1 MFGKFPLLSIIPS
14 KKKEMQAC
22 VSPNKIA
29 LISIVC
35 NIYSPNIFYHKK
47 DTLSIILLNMQGV
60 DETYEC
66 PTLNAKELLG
76 CDEIIFI

>member
-1 MFGKFPLLSIIPS
+1 
-14 KKKEMQAC
+14 
-22 VSPNKIA
+22 
-29 LISIVC
+29 
-35 NIYSPNIFYHKK
+35 
-47 DTLSIILLNMQGV
+47 MQGV